1 PEAGARDAQ
10 EWPEFLRLLKKA
22 RPHCPING
30 LFLVLSIES
39 LIKDS
44 ADKISQKASRLA
56 QQLDLIQRALDVRF
70 PVYLLITKSDLL
82 TGFREFFDSIEDPLL
97 QHQIFGWSNPDP
109 LDAPFRPDLV
119 EQHLDTMANRIRRR
133 RMGLLRESGAAGR
146 LGDTSHIFASSYQL
160 GRGMAQSRRI
170 DEVDSLFAF
179 PESIMRLA
187 PRLRRYL
194 ETIF

>member
-39 LIKDS
+39 LIRDS

-56 QQLDLIQRALDVRF
+56 QQLDLIQRTLDVRF

-82 TGFREFFDSIEDPLL
+82 TGFREFFDIIEDPLL

-109 LDAPFRPDLV
+109 LDVPFRPDLV
-119 EQHLDTMANRIRRR
+119 EQHLNSMAERVRRR
-133 RMGLLRESGAAGR
+133 RMALVRESSSAGR
-146 LGDTSHIFASSYQL
+146 IGDTQQF
-160 GRGMAQSRRI
+160 
-170 DEVDSLFAF
+170 F
-179 PESIMRLA
+179 
-187 PRLRRYL
+187 
-194 ETIF
+194 